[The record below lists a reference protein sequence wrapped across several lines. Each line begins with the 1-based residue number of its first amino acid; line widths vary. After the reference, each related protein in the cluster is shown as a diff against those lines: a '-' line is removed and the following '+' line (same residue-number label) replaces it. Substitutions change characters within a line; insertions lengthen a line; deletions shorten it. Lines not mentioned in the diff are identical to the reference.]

1 MSNPLPES
9 AVEEAALQWFA
20 ELEYTTLNGAELS
33 PNSSSGERETH
44 ADVLLKQRLQTALET
59 INPDIPETEIE
70 KAIEKLARPQTPN
83 LLQNNQQ
90 FHQLLTVYQQISYRE
105 NGQTQYKNLKLI
117 DFDNPDNNDWLA
129 VNQLTVSHQKNQRRL
144 DLVIFINGIPLA
156 LMELKNPTDESATI
170 ESAHQQIQNY
180 KTELPHLFAYN
191 QIILLS
197 DGLQARVGSL
207 TAGLE
212 RFLSW
217 RTIDGETISP
227 KGSPELETAIKGI
240 FAKQTILDI
249 LRHFVV
255 FHPDGSNL
263 NKKIPGYHQYY
274 AANKAY
280 NSTLN
285 RLNQKNDSPF
295 PIPHSPFPKSEKIG
309 VIWHTQGSGKSLT
322 MAFYA
327 GKIAQ
332 SVAAQ
337 NPTIVVLT
345 DRNDLDGQLFD
356 TFTASKSL
364 FRQTPV
370 RAESRQHLKELLK
383 VASGGIIF
391 TTIQKF
397 APDDGTAEYEQL
409 SDRRNIIFIADEAH
423 RSQYGLEAKVTNTP
437 DGPKISYGFAKYLRD
452 ALPNALFIGFTGTP
466 IEADD
471 RDTRQIF
478 GDYLDIYDI
487 QQAVEDGA
495 TVPIYYESRIVKLQ
509 LAANQQ
515 PHIDAKFEEVT
526 EAEETTTK
534 EKLKRKWSQLQAVV
548 GAPKRLEA
556 VAADIVS
563 HFENRQ
569 KTLEGKATIVCM
581 SRQICID
588 LYNAIVKLR
597 PQWHDDDDDKG
608 AIKVVVTGS
617 ASDPASFQPHTR
629 SKGGRE
635 EIAKRFKNPT
645 DGLKLAIVRDMWLTG
660 FDAPCQHTIYIDKPM
675 QGHGLMQAI
684 ARVNRVFR
692 DKPGGLVV
700 DYIGIADNLKTALSH
715 YSEGDRQ
722 QTGIQTE
729 AAIALLRRKYREV
742 RAMFGDFDYS
752 NFFTGGSQER
762 LSVMAGAIDL
772 ILSLEDGLDNYT
784 KAVKELSRVYALVS
798 ATDTGIDLRDEIAFF
813 QAIAAALKKPT
824 AGNGSKSQAELDLAV
839 REIISGAIASQEAT
853 DLLKLAGLT
862 TPNLS
867 ILSEDFLAEVRQM
880 PQKNLAREIL
890 LRLIKDQIKTRSSQN
905 LVEAR
910 SFQEM
915 LAATLKRYENRF
927 LETAQLIDELIE
939 LAREIRDAQKRGENL
954 GLTAEEVAFYDALE
968 VKDNAVQVLGDDE
981 LKEIAKELVKAI
993 KNKVKVDWHLRES
1006 LKAEMTV
1013 MVKRLLRKHGYPKLN
1028 EEKATV
1034 TVIEQATLLSKN
1046 WVA

>member
-1 MSNPLPES
+1 
-9 AVEEAALQWFA
+9 
-20 ELEYTTLNGAELS
+20 
-33 PNSSSGERETH
+33 
-44 ADVLLKQRLQTALET
+44 
-59 INPDIPETEIE
+59 
-70 KAIEKLARPQTPN
+70 
-83 LLQNNQQ
+83 
-90 FHQLLTVYQQISYRE
+90 
-105 NGQTQYKNLKLI
+105 
-117 DFDNPDNNDWLA
+117 LA
-129 VNQLTVSHQKNQRRL
+129 VNQFKVKHQKKERDL
-144 DLVIFINGIPLA
+144 DVAIFINGIPIA
-156 LMELKNPTDESATI
+156 VMELKNPTDENATI
-170 ESAHQQIQNY
+170 EGAHQQIQNY
-180 KTELPHLFAYN
+180 KTELPNLFIYN

-212 RFLSW
+212 WFLSW
-217 RTIDGETISP
+217 RTIDGETIAP

-240 FAKQTILDI
+240 FPKQTILDI
-249 LRHFVV
+249 LRHFVT

-263 NKKIPGYHQYY
+263 NKKIPAYHQYH

-285 RLNQKNDSPF
+285 RLQTSDPPLAPLEKGGAG
-295 PIPHSPFPKSEKIG
+295 EKIG

-345 DRNDLDGQLFD
+345 DRNDLDGQLFE
-356 TFTASKSL
+356 TFAASKSL
-364 FRQTPV
+364 FRQTPL
-370 RAESRQHLKELLK
+370 RAENREHLKELLK

-391 TTIQKF
+391 TTVQKF
-397 APDDGTAEYEQL
+397 APDDDTAEYEQL

-423 RSQYGLEAKVTNTP
+423 RSQYGLEAKITKTS

-466 IEADD
+466 IETDD

-487 QQAVEDGA
+487 QRAVEDRA

-509 LAANQQ
+509 LAAEEQ
-515 PHIDAKFEEVT
+515 PRIDAKFEEVT

-548 GAPKRLEA
+548 GAPKRLEV
-556 VAADIVS
+556 VAADIVN

-581 SRQICID
+581 SRRICVE

-608 AIKVVVTGS
+608 AIKVVMTGS
-617 ASDPASFQPHTR
+617 ASDPETFQPHIR
-629 SKGGRE
+629 SKKRRQDLG
-635 EIAKRFKNPT
+635 KRFRNPQ
-645 DGLKLAIVRDMWLTG
+645 DEFKLAIVRDMWLTG

-700 DYIGIADNLKTALSH
+700 DYIGIADNLKAALSH
-715 YSEGDRQ
+715 YSDGDRQ

-742 RAMFGDFDYS
+742 RGMFGDFNYS
-752 NFFTGGSQER
+752 NFFTGGSGER
-762 LSVMAGAIDL
+762 LSVMAGAMDL

-784 KAVKELSRVYALVS
+784 KAVKELSRVYALVC
-798 ATDTGIDLRDEIAFF
+798 ATDAGIDLRDEIAFF

-824 AGNGSKSQAELDLAV
+824 AGDGSKSQAELDLAV
-839 REIISGAIASQEAT
+839 REIISGAIVSQEAT
-853 DLLKLAGLT
+853 DLLKIAGLT

-867 ILSEDFLAEVRQM
+867 IFSEDFLAEVRQM

-915 LAATLKRYENRF
+915 LEATLKRYENRF
-927 LETAQLIDELIE
+927 LETAKLIDELIE
-939 LAREIRDAQKRGENL
+939 LAREIRDARKRGENL
-954 GLTAEEVAFYDALE
+954 GLTEEEVAFYDALE

-993 KNKVKVDWHLRES
+993 KNKIKVDWHLRES

-1013 MVKRLLRKHGYPKLN
+1013 MVKRLLRKHGYPKVN

-1034 TVIEQATLLSKN
+1034 TVIQQATLLSKKM
-1046 WVA
+1046 VA

>member
-1 MSNPLPES
+1 
-9 AVEEAALQWFA
+9 
-20 ELEYTTLNGAELS
+20 
-33 PNSSSGERETH
+33 
-44 ADVLLKQRLQTALET
+44 
-59 INPDIPETEIE
+59 
-70 KAIEKLARPQTPN
+70 
-83 LLQNNQQ
+83 
-90 FHQLLTVYQQISYRE
+90 
-105 NGQTQYKNLKLI
+105 
-117 DFDNPDNNDWLA
+117 LA
-129 VNQLTVSHQKNQRRL
+129 VNQFKVKHQKKERDL
-144 DLVIFINGIPLA
+144 DVAIFINGIPIA
-156 LMELKNPTDESATI
+156 VMELKNPTDENATI
-170 ESAHQQIQNY
+170 EGAHQQIQNY
-180 KTELPHLFAYN
+180 KTELPNLFIYN

-212 RFLSW
+212 WFLSW
-217 RTIDGETISP
+217 RTIDGETIAP

-240 FAKQTILDI
+240 FPKQTILDI
-249 LRHFVV
+249 LRHFVT

-263 NKKIPGYHQYY
+263 NKKIPAYHQYH

-285 RLNQKNDSPF
+285 RLQTSDPPLAPLEKGGAG
-295 PIPHSPFPKSEKIG
+295 EKIG

-345 DRNDLDGQLFD
+345 DRNDLDGQLFE
-356 TFTASKSL
+356 TFAASKSL
-364 FRQTPV
+364 FRQTPL
-370 RAESRQHLKELLK
+370 RAENREHLKELLK

-391 TTIQKF
+391 TTVQKF
-397 APDDGTAEYEQL
+397 APDDDTAEYEQL

-423 RSQYGLEAKVTNTP
+423 RSQYGLEAKITKTS

-487 QQAVEDGA
+487 QRAVEDRA

-509 LAANQQ
+509 LAADEQ

-548 GAPKRLEA
+548 GAPKRLEV
-556 VAADIVS
+556 VAADIVN

-581 SRQICID
+581 SRRICVE

-608 AIKVVVTGS
+608 AIKVVMTGS
-617 ASDPASFQPHTR
+617 ASDPETFQPHIR
-629 SKGGRE
+629 SKKRRQDLG
-635 EIAKRFKNPT
+635 KRFRNPQ
-645 DGLKLAIVRDMWLTG
+645 GEFKLAIVRDMWLTG

-700 DYIGIADNLKTALSH
+700 DYIGIADNLKAALSH
-715 YSEGDRQ
+715 YSDGDRQ

-742 RAMFGDFDYS
+742 RGMFGDFNYS
-752 NFFTGGSQER
+752 NFFTGGSGER
-762 LSVMAGAIDL
+762 LSVMAGAMDL

-784 KAVKELSRVYALVS
+784 KAVKELSRVYALVC
-798 ATDTGIDLRDEIAFF
+798 ATDAGIDLRDEIAFF

-824 AGNGSKSQAELDLAV
+824 AGDGSKSQAELDLAV
-839 REIISGAIASQEAT
+839 REIISGAIVSQEAT
-853 DLLKLAGLT
+853 DLLKIAGLT

-867 ILSEDFLAEVRQM
+867 IFSEDFLAEVRQM

-915 LAATLKRYENRF
+915 LEATLKRYENRF
-927 LETAQLIDELIE
+927 LETAKLIDELIE
-939 LAREIRDAQKRGENL
+939 LAREIRDARKRGENL
-954 GLTAEEVAFYDALE
+954 GLTEEEVAFYDALE

-993 KNKVKVDWHLRES
+993 KNKIKVDWHLRES

-1013 MVKRLLRKHGYPKLN
+1013 MVKRLLRKHGYPKVN

-1034 TVIEQATLLSKN
+1034 TVIQQATLLSKKM
-1046 WVA
+1046 VA